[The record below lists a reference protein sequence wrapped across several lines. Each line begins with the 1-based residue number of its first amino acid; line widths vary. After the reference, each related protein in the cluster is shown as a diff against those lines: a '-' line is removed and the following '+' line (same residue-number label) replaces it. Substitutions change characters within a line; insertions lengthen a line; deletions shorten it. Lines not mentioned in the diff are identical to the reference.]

1 MKNQI
6 LHNPRCSKSR
16 AALELLQ
23 QRELDIDVVDYQ
35 HSPPAKEEL
44 REILGLL
51 NKKPLDIM
59 RTGDELFKELG
70 LSKDNGYSDEQ
81 WLDTL
86 ASHPKLLERPIVV
99 YEGRA
104 AIGRPL
110 ENVLA
115 IL

>member
-23 QRELDIDVVDYQ
+23 QRGLDIAVVDYQ
-35 HSPPAKEEL
+35 QTPPTKEEL
-44 REILGLL
+44 REILKLL
-51 NKKPLDIM
+51 QKKPLEIM
-59 RTGDELFKELG
+59 RTGDDLFRELG
-70 LSKDNGYSDEQ
+70 LSKDNGYSDEK

-86 ASHPKLLERPIVV
+86 ASHPKLLERPIVIH
-99 YEGRA
+99 EGRA

-110 ENVLA
+110 ANVLA